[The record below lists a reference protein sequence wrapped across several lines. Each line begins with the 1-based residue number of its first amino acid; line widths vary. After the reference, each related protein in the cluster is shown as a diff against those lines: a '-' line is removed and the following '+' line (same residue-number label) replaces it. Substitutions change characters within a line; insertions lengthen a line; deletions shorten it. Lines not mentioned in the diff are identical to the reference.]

1 MAGPFET
8 VSWAGGDGH
17 NIPLQQDGKN
27 AYSLT
32 LAWYATGKGIWLTRA
47 KNTILAWGSTLK
59 DLNEHIEGGEGLA
72 YMTAAA
78 EILRASASA
87 SGWSSENTKTY
98 LGMIDRISAGWNETR
113 GLVRTDFFMNQ
124 GAYGNS
130 GAMNV
135 AVFSDN
141 RDLYEDMVYH
151 ATVGANPD
159 PSIDYAIPIQIS
171 GDKDFYGQVTKM
183 GRDQGHPMGTL
194 RAVSYMGITARIQGT
209 SGVDF
214 FTQNSSRLLAGWEY
228 WSRYNSGDDDVPW
241 EPKAIRPATSDEV
254 YDKLNDISRGRDYAN
269 DTALHPLETTGVAY
283 HEYHRRG
290 DASEM
295 THYLAYM
302 KWQGLGWDA
311 FEWGDDGSLKAI
323 GLL

>member
-1 MAGPFET
+1 MAGPFGT

-27 AYSLT
+27 AYYLT
-32 LAWYATGKGIWLTRA
+32 LAWYATGTEIWLTRA

-59 DLNEHIEGGEGLA
+59 DLNEHIQGGEGLA

-78 EILRASASA
+78 EILRASASD

-113 GLVRTDFFMNQ
+113 GLVGPNFFMNQ

-171 GDKDFYGQVTKM
+171 GDKDFYGQVTEM
-183 GRDQGHPMGTL
+183 GP
-194 RAVSYMGITARIQGT
+194 RIQGT

-241 EPKAIRPATSDEV
+241 EPKATPPATSDEV
-254 YDKLNDISRGRDYAN
+254 YAKLNDISRGRNYAN
-269 DTALHPLETTGVAY
+269 DTALHPLETIGVAY
-283 HEYHRRG
+283 HEYYRRG

-295 THYLAYM
+295 PHHLAYM

>member
-1 MAGPFET
+1 MAGPFGT

-27 AYSLT
+27 AYYLT
-32 LAWYATGKGIWLTRA
+32 LAWYATGTEIWLTRA

-59 DLNEHIEGGEGLA
+59 DLNEHIQGGEGLA

-78 EILRASASA
+78 EILRASASD

-113 GLVRTDFFMNQ
+113 GLVGPNFFMNQ

-159 PSIDYAIPIQIS
+159 PSIDYAIPIQ
-171 GDKDFYGQVTKM
+171 V
-183 GRDQGHPMGTL
+183 
-194 RAVSYMGITARIQGT
+194 
-209 SGVDF
+209 
-214 FTQNSSRLLAGWEY
+214 
-228 WSRYNSGDDDVPW
+228 
-241 EPKAIRPATSDEV
+241 
-254 YDKLNDISRGRDYAN
+254 
-269 DTALHPLETTGVAY
+269 
-283 HEYHRRG
+283 
-290 DASEM
+290 
-295 THYLAYM
+295 
-302 KWQGLGWDA
+302 
-311 FEWGDDGSLKAI
+311 
-323 GLL
+323 